1 LGHSAV
7 TKDMR
12 HASEVSSIGVAY
24 ENVAFKVT
32 SFTEPEGVSA
42 VLIVLVDINI
52 GIRSILPIHTDKSR
66 GFLATR
72 NDDGHGSIKRT
83 LASDGIAGEIL
94 IVEVVRNISLSVFE
108 EKASSSFSKAIK
120 GISGEAKVSS
130 KVFIEFKAL
139 LSIYFK
145 NNFFS
150 VIGSGEESDL
160 IRIEMYDNLDFNFS
174 ELDFNRVALYSG
186 LTVKRVSSQ
195 VGRLFDEFKREFSR
209 VKGVDTVE
217 LNNTVLEKVK
227 FHIGML
233 MTVGAKIE
241 RKDIIIDLN

>member
-24 ENVAFKVT
+24 ENVAFKIT
-32 SFTEPEGVSA
+32 SFTEPEGISA
-42 VLIVLVDINI
+42 VLTVLVDINI
-52 GIRSILPIHTDKSR
+52 SIRSILPVHADKSR

-72 NDDGHGSIKRT
+72 DDDGHGSIKRT
-83 LASDGIAGEIL
+83 LTSDGIAGEIL
-94 IVEVVRNISLSVFE
+94 IVEVVRNISLSVFKK
-108 EKASSSFSKAIK
+108 KASSSFSKAIK
-120 GISGEAKVSS
+120 GIGGEAEISS
-130 KVFIEFKAL
+130 KVFIELKTF

-145 NNFFS
+145 NDFFS
-150 VIGSGEESDL
+150 VIGSGEESNF
-160 IRIEMYDNLDFNFS
+160 IRIEMYDNLDLNFS
-174 ELDFNRVALYSG
+174 ELDFNRVTVYSG

-195 VGRLFDEFKREFSR
+195 IGRLFDEFEREFGR

-217 LNNTVLEKVK
+217 FNNTVLEKVK

-233 MTVGAKIE
+233 MTVGA
-241 RKDIIIDLN
+241 